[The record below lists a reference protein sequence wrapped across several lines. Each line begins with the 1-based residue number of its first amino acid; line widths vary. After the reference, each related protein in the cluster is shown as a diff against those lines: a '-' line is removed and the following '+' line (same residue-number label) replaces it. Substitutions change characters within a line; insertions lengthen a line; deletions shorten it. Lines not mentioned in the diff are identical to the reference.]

1 MNSPLQLRT
10 ALLHAL
16 TALGAT
22 LFIVFHTYVYL
33 GMLAAGSS
41 GEHSHD
47 HDHAHD
53 HGAGE
58 SGHGHLENL
67 VALTDTSSASTWQF
81 AIFFA
86 LLIVPTALSLLA
98 RRRALAGVALV
109 TALIMAALNLVDGF
123 IHGFTDGAWA
133 ATVLALVAVGLPA
146 VLAAISHVAWLRS
159 LTPETPAAPA
169 AAPAG

>member
-33 GMLAAGSS
+33 GMLAASSS

-47 HDHAHD
+47 HDHG

-67 VALTDTSSASTWQF
+67 VALTDASSASTWQF

-86 LLIVPTALSLLA
+86 LLIVPTALTLLA
-98 RRRALAGVALV
+98 RGRVLAGVALV
-109 TALIMAALNLVDGF
+109 TALIMTALNLVDGF
-123 IHGFTDGAWA
+123 IHGLTEGAWA
-133 ATVLALVAVGLPA
+133 ATVLALVAVGFPG

-169 AAPAG
+169 PAPAE

>member
-41 GEHSHD
+41 GAHDHGHD
-47 HDHAHD
+47 HDHDHD
-53 HGAGE
+53 RGAE
-58 SGHGHLENL
+58 EHGHEHLESL
-67 VALTDTSSASTWQF
+67 VALTDASSASTWQF
-81 AIFFA
+81 VIFFA
-86 LLIVPTALSLLA
+86 LLVVPTTLTLLA
-98 RRRALAGVALV
+98 RGRILAGIAFVA
-109 TALIMAALNLVDGF
+109 ALIMATLNVVDGF
-123 IHGFTDGAWA
+123 IHGAAEGAWA
-133 ATVLALVAVGLPA
+133 ATVLALVAVAFPA

-159 LTPETPAAPA
+159 MRATAPEPLD
-169 AAPAG
+169 G